1 MLKPKEDE
9 RLLQSIR
16 IKDIDLDSMLDEL
29 EFDENGLISTWQF
42 AESFANKMSVRNEKQ
57 LKEAFQNLDKNNI
70 AAEEAIDTKYL

>member
-1 MLKPKEDE
+1 
-9 RLLQSIR
+9 
-16 IKDIDLDSMLDEL
+16 MLDEL
-29 EFDENGLISTWQF
+29 EFDENGLISTQQF